1 MFDFSFG
8 ELLLLAVVAL
18 VVLGPE
24 RLPKV
29 ARLAG
34 LWIRKARAQWN
45 SVKAELENELA
56 DEELRR
62 NLREASDAMRESMQ
76 KVRAIPEAV
85 RNDPAVIDAAAVMTS
100 VERPRRIARHS
111 APIEQAP
118 APAAMVPAAMVPAAM
133 VPPAPVPQGGDADTT
148 GDPTPAQ
155 SPSDPAQLSLL
166 DPDPTLQMTLLPSA
180 DQPRPDDQA

>member
-18 VVLGPE
+18 LVLGPE

-62 NLREASDAMRESMQ
+62 NLREASDAMRDSVQ
-76 KVRAIPEAV
+76 KVSALPEQV
-85 RNDPAVIDAAAVMTS
+85 RNDPAMIDTAAVMTS
-100 VERPRRIARHS
+100 VSRPRRAARHS
-111 APIEQAP
+111 APIEHPPVPDAML
-118 APAAMVPAAMVPAAM
+118 PAAIMPPAAASHGA
-133 VPPAPVPQGGDADTT
+133 GADTAS
-148 GDPTPAQ
+148 DPT
-155 SPSDPAQLSLL
+155 SEPSRYDPSQLSLL
-166 DPDPTLQMTLLPSA
+166 DPDLMMQMTLLPPA
-180 DQPRPDDQA
+180 NQPRPDDQA